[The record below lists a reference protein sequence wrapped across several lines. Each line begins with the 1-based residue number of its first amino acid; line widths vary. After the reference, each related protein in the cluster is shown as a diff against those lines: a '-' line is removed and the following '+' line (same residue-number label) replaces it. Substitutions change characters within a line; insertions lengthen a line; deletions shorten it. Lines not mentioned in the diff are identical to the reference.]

1 MNDAPGEH
9 DPHTLAGAY
18 ALNAVDEGDRLR
30 FEEHLSRCAEC
41 AEEVRGLAETAARM
55 GRVLA
60 AEPPEGLRARVMAE
74 IGQVRQVPPLVPADT
89 GITGIVGRKAG
100 ERRRRAA
107 EGPPG
112 TRPETRPGT
121 RPATWWPRAVAGLA
135 AACLVAAVALGVV
148 NVRTRD
154 LLERQE
160 AVNRQIATVLAAPD
174 AHSIRVSGGPQGAG
188 TLVVVSRSQDRLVVV
203 PSGLAGLPEDRTY
216 QMWRMGPARTTSA
229 GTMRPGEGASAVVVD
244 DIAQTAQVG
253 VTIEPAGGSAQPTST
268 PLLVLNLPPA

>member
-74 IGQVRQVPPLVPADT
+74 IGQVRQVPPLVPGDT
-89 GITGIVGRKAG
+89 GITGISGIAGRKAG
-100 ERRRRAA
+100 ERHRRAA
-107 EGPPG
+107 EGSPG
-112 TRPETRPGT
+112 TRPGT
-121 RPATWWPRAVAGLA
+121 RPGAWWPRAVAGLA

-160 AVNRQIATVLAAPD
+160 AANRQIATVLAAPD
-174 AHSIRVSGGPQGAG
+174 ARSIRVSGGPQGAG

-216 QMWRMGPARTTSA
+216 QMWRMGSARTTSA
-229 GTMRPGEGASAVVVD
+229 GTMRPGEGASAVVID